1 MIVMGL
7 MSVIGSYY
15 LVWTRPLI
23 LFTIWTKVVF
33 AFLAEIH
40 MCCLH
45 REPAS
50 QVQRLWTKP
59 FYATN
64 ASTNLMDSLE
74 TIFSIQRELT
84 SMMDLSRYPT
94 SIDGRMSVLST
105 AIVHEAIEL
114 QRLTSWKWW
123 KKPTPFDREAA
134 KEELIDI
141 WHFVVQASIELGMSP
156 SDVLNEY
163 KKKNKVNRDRQ
174 VSGY

>member
-1 MIVMGL
+1 
-7 MSVIGSYY
+7 
-15 LVWTRPLI
+15 
-23 LFTIWTKVVF
+23 
-33 AFLAEIH
+33 
-40 MCCLH
+40 
-45 REPAS
+45 
-50 QVQRLWTKP
+50 
-59 FYATN
+59 
-64 ASTNLMDSLE
+64 MDSLE

-156 SDVLNEY
+156 TEVLDVY
-163 KKKNKVNRDRQ
+163 KKKNKVNRNRQ
-174 VSGY
+174 ASGY

>member
-1 MIVMGL
+1 
-7 MSVIGSYY
+7 
-15 LVWTRPLI
+15 
-23 LFTIWTKVVF
+23 
-33 AFLAEIH
+33 
-40 MCCLH
+40 
-45 REPAS
+45 
-50 QVQRLWTKP
+50 
-59 FYATN
+59 
-64 ASTNLMDSLE
+64 MDSLE

-84 SMMDLSRYPT
+84 SMMNLSRYPT

-123 KKPTPFDREAA
+123 KKPTSFDREAA

-163 KKKNKVNRDRQ
+163 KKKNNVNRNRQ
-174 VSGY
+174 ASGY